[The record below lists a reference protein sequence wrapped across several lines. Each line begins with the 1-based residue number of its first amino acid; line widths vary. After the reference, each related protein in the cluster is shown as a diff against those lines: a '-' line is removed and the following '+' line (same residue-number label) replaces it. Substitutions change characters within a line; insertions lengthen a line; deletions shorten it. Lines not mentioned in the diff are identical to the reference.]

1 MSDPTLKM
9 RLDGFRSC
17 IYDAARRFDIE
28 PDLLRGV
35 VAPIFQALRVPRGA
49 APATRGAAPP
59 DLVTCEG
66 QPVPHLRS
74 GLCAAPREW
83 RRGDETAPA
92 GPAPV
97 TAPRDDRR
105 CGHGVYQPGCGD
117 CARQLSQRAS
127 APSSPPPSG
136 GALHASD
143 CATHNEP
150 AYPAGPCD
158 CKPRRPRS
166 GDCCCDPPESPTQT
180 DGECNCCGAAS
191 GAPCG
196 HAPSAPAPRSESAP
210 PPAPAL
216 SETPAEADSTCRAC
230 DGSGQSGLMSACSF
244 CGGLGRAP
252 AAPSGAGD
260 AGCAGEDHDAT
271 QIHDC
276 PTKETR

>member
-166 GDCCCDPPESPTQT
+166 AREPHA
-180 DGECNCCGAAS
+180 DGRRVQLLRCRERRSVWTRPLRPCPAIRIGAA
-191 GAPCG
+191 AR
-196 HAPSAPAPRSESAP
+196 PRSERDP
-210 PPAPAL
+210 
-216 SETPAEADSTCRAC
+216 
-230 DGSGQSGLMSACSF
+230 
-244 CGGLGRAP
+244 GGG
-252 AAPSGAGD
+252 
-260 AGCAGEDHDAT
+260 
-271 QIHDC
+271 
-276 PTKETR
+276 